1 MPATSEFKADIRKL
15 DHMLKDLRDMQS
27 ELLPNETSD
36 KMKEDL
42 KNMDAFGKKKVAL
55 NAKLK
60 ECRDGIAR
68 LDEAKRTLAVGQRD
82 QDVIKIT
89 AENRAALKEA
99 TTLWTE
105 LKEEFIKDENKSGKK
120 KLDQKI
126 LIERRKLTKLLGKEI
141 VDLTNRNQSSSVRD
155 GPGRPTLS
163 LSGAPDNDDPTKAD
177 RDARR
182 KTKEAQQREDRRK
195 KRDKRR
201 RGRKGE
207 EKDDE
212 MDDFKDAQPMS
223 AQVQAFMEEKDT
235 ALKEQDGILTEINK
249 GLDDLLHMAED
260 INKTLKVQDAMLDEL
275 GTKIDNNIEA
285 FKTANLKLKHL
296 LKESGGLSRWCPIL
310 ICFIILLAL
319 LGYIYSMV
327 KGGF

>member
-1 MPATSEFKADIRKL
+1 MAKSAEFKADIRKL
-15 DHMLKDLRDMQS
+15 DHMLKDLRDMQA

-42 KNMDAFGKKKVAL
+42 KNMDAFGKKKVGL

-60 ECRDGIAR
+60 DCRDGINR

-89 AENRAALKEA
+89 AENRNLLKEA
-99 TTLWTE
+99 TTMWTE
-105 LKEEFIKDENKSGKK
+105 LKEIYVQDENKSGK
-120 KLDQKI
+120 
-126 LIERRKLTKLLGKEI
+126 
-141 VDLTNRNQSSSVRD
+141 
-155 GPGRPTLS
+155 
-163 LSGAPDNDDPTKAD
+163 
-177 RDARR
+177 
-182 KTKEAQQREDRRK
+182 TKEKEQREERRK

-212 MDDFKDAQPMS
+212 LDDFKDTQPMS
-223 AQVQAFMEEKDT
+223 AQVQAFMEEKDQ
-235 ALKEQDGILTEINK
+235 AIKEQDLILTEINK

-275 GTKIDNNIEA
+275 GQKIDNNIEA

-296 LKESGGLSRWCPIL
+296 LKESGGLSRWCPML
-310 ICFIILLAL
+310 ICLIILLAL

-327 KGGF
+327 RGGGL

>member
-1 MPATSEFKADIRKL
+1 MSKDFKADIRKL
-15 DHMLKDLRDMQS
+15 DHMLKDLRDIQS

-60 ECRDGIAR
+60 EVRDGIGR
-68 LDEAKRTLAVGQRD
+68 LDEAKRSLAVGQRD

-89 AENRAALKEA
+89 AENRQNLKEC
-99 TTLWTE
+99 TTLWSE
-105 LKEEFIKDENKSGKK
+105 LKEIYVKEEKITGKK
-120 KLDQKI
+120 RLEQKL
-126 LIERRKLTKLLGKEI
+126 LIERKKMTNLLGKEI
-141 VDLTNRNQSSSVRD
+141 MDLTNRNQSSSVRD
-155 GPGRPTLS
+155 GPARPSIGSTSPLDTD
-163 LSGAPDNDDPTKAD
+163 ADPTKFD

-182 KTKEAQQREDRRK
+182 KNKEAQQREERRR
-195 KRDKRR
+195 KRDKRK

-207 EKDDE
+207 EKEDE
-212 MDDFKDAQPMS
+212 LDDFKAEPMS

-235 ALKEQDGILTEINK
+235 AVKEQDEILKEINK

-275 GTKIDNNIEA
+275 GEKIDNNIEA

-296 LKESGGLSRWCPIL
+296 LKESGGLSRWCPVL

-319 LGYIYSMV
+319 VGYIYSII